1 MVVSDFLVIDYLF
14 HFANLAAIMVEQI
27 CHGLLHIF
35 RDVLAVRSRV
45 CHQLFFVQFL
55 YDLQSLTGGKT
66 IIAVSFS
73 LQGR

>member
-1 MVVSDFLVIDYLF
+1 MVVSDLFVIDHLLYSICF
-14 HFANLAAIMVEQI
+14 AAIVFEQI

-55 YDLQSLTGGKT
+55 YDLLSLTGGKT

>member
-45 CHQLFFVQFL
+45 CHQLFFIQLL
-55 YDLQSLTGGKT
+55 YDLQSLAGGKA
-66 IIAVSFS
+66 IIAVGFS